1 MILRVTGTGTGGL
14 LRRRTLIAGAVGAAG
29 LLVGGGATFAVGQ
42 IADNRYAIPEA
53 DLFGTPDPTPSPSPS
68 PSASPSASPTPS
80 PAPPPAG
87 ADIKG
92 PLNILLVGV
101 DTRVEQ
107 PRWQPNADAV
117 MILSVAAGLERAY
130 LFSLPRDLVVTIPS
144 FGPSGYGGGRTK
156 LTHAMAYGSR
166 RGGKRPSTA
175 QGFQLLARTV
185 TNYTGIQRFDAGAV
199 LNFGGLIKLV
209 DALGGIDVY
218 IDTLT
223 RSRHKKPDGSSRP
236 LRGGD
241 HVGAQMVYRPGT
253 RHLVGWQALDYSRQ
267 RYGLPGGDY
276 ARQRHQQQVL
286 RAVARKIGQL
296 KVATNPLQVDR
307 VVRALGSTLTFDG
320 RGRKPVEYAYA
331 LRNVRPETLKLVVL
345 PGSSVGSGGSYAGEA
360 LRPIGRSFISAV
372 RAGRAEAFLGANPGL
387 VVKR

>member
-1 MILRVTGTGTGGL
+1 MILRVTGTGNGGL
-14 LRRRTLIAGAVGAAG
+14 LRRRTLMAGAVGAAG
-29 LLVGGGATFAVGQ
+29 LLVGGGATFAVRQ

-53 DLFGTPDPTPSPSPS
+53 DLFGTPDPTPSES

-80 PAPPPAG
+80 PTPPPAG

-92 PLNILLVGV
+92 PLNILLAGV

-130 LFSLPRDLVVTIPS
+130 LFSLPRDLVVTIPR

-166 RGGKRPSTA
+166 RSGKRPSTA

-185 TNYTGIQRFDAGAV
+185 SAYTGIQRFDAGAV
-199 LNFGGLIKLV
+199 LNFGGLVRLV
-209 DALGGIDVY
+209 DALGGIDIY

-241 HVGAQMVYRPGT
+241 HVGAQMVYRPGN

-267 RYGLPGGDY
+267 RYGVPGGDY
-276 ARQRHQQQVL
+276 GRQRHQQQVI

-296 KVATNPLQVDR
+296 NVATNPLQVDR
-307 VVRALGSTLTFDG
+307 VVQRLGDTLTFDG
-320 RGRKPVEYAYA
+320 RGRKPIEYAYA
-331 LRNVRPETLKLVVL
+331 LRDVRPETLKLIVL
-345 PGSSVGSGGSYAGEA
+345 PGSGVGSGGSYAGEA
-360 LRPIGRSFISAV
+360 LRPIGRSFISAL
-372 RAGRAEAFLGANPGL
+372 RTGRAEAFLGANPSL